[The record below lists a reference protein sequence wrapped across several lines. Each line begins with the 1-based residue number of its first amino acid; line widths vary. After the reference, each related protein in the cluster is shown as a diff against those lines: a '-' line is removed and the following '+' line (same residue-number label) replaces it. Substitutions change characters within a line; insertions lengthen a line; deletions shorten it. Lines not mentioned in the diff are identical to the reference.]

1 LTSGPF
7 VISLAAKN
15 GESLEDIMK
24 RSEMNAEDR
33 LATLVALRADNV
45 EEEMMDGDLVDLAFL
60 GKNDRDLLGIRLRQ
74 LGQLPVELRWD
85 EETAPLWA
93 SLAPLDTVIAE
104 LEPSA
109 PATLSVTGKPDDTAF
124 FEGEI
129 NSSLYQSAK
138 KAGLSARQTKM
149 VENIFRYSI
158 DFQRDLRKGDRFEV
172 LFEKNDDGTTG
183 DILYTKLN
191 NRGSEIALYRGTDDL
206 TGESGYFDAT
216 GKSNKRSLMRTPISG
231 ARISSHFGMRHHPIL
246 GYNKMHRGTDF
257 AAPRGTP
264 IFAAGDG
271 VIDYLGRNGAY
282 GKYIRIRH
290 NGVYKTAYAHMS
302 RYSPELVT
310 GSRVRQGDVIG
321 YVGSTGRS
329 TGPHLHFEIL
339 ENDNRINPM
348 RVADFGAVDGLS
360 GTALTNFMVR
370 VSRIEVAVSL
380 LRSDVRVAEAD

>member
-1 LTSGPF
+1 
-7 VISLAAKN
+7 
-15 GESLEDIMK
+15 
-24 RSEMNAEDR
+24 
-33 LATLVALRADNV
+33 
-45 EEEMMDGDLVDLAFL
+45 
-60 GKNDRDLLGIRLRQ
+60 

-85 EETAPLWA
+85 EETVPLWA
-93 SLAPLDTVIAE
+93 SLAPLDTVFSE
-104 LEPSA
+104 LEPEEAA
-109 PATLSVTGKPDDTAF
+109 PTLSVTGKPDDTVF
-124 FEGEI
+124 FAGEI

-138 KAGLSARQTKM
+138 KAGLSARQTKA

-158 DFQRDLRKGDRFEV
+158 DFQRDLRKGDYFEV
-172 LFEKNDDGTTG
+172 LFEKQDDGTTG

-191 NRGSEIALYRGTDDL
+191 NRGSEIALYLGIDDL
-206 TGESGYFDAT
+206 TGLSGYFDAT

-271 VIDYLGRNGAY
+271 VIEYLGRNGAY

-290 NGVYKTAYAHMS
+290 NNIYKTAYAHMS
-302 RYSPELVT
+302 RYAPGLLN

-348 RVADFGAVDGLS
+348 QVADFGPVQGLS
-360 GTALTNFMVR
+360 STALTNFLVR
-370 VSRIEVAVSL
+370 VSRIEVALSL
-380 LRSDVRVAEAD
+380 LRDNVRVAEAE